1 MILSIQQSLF
11 REDSEGTASVDSK
24 GAYASKARPHLGRS
38 VFQFRGKRTQR
49 HKKHLLSRPLYNR
62 GEDADKPRRERGG
75 KDRNMDDVKAF
86 AKALDALE
94 LKKETTRP
102 RGTDSAKVIQ
112 VIETLSLRG
121 RGTEEDPVRAISQY
135 WNFEGELLAERD
147 PCFTGK
153 DEIF

>member
-1 MILSIQQSLF
+1 M
-11 REDSEGTASVDSK
+11 
-24 GAYASKARPHLGRS
+24 
-38 VFQFRGKRTQR
+38 
-49 HKKHLLSRPLYNR
+49 
-62 GEDADKPRRERGG
+62 PRRERGG

>member
-1 MILSIQQSLF
+1 MTARAHTPARQGPILVVPFSSF
-11 REDSEGTASVDSK
+11 AV
-24 GAYASKARPHLGRS
+24 
-38 VFQFRGKRTQR
+38 RGHNAT
-49 HKKHLLSRPLYNR
+49 KKHLLSRPLYNR